1 MSFLNEKH
9 LLTIVKKSGIGI
21 LILDQNFKIILTNQ
35 WFQKSSFL
43 ADQKIENKLI
53 LDVFPELVGTR
64 TLKSIEQ
71 CLEFSQYSILT
82 HTLNPFP
89 FPLFDNEQKMKK
101 NERIYQYLHI
111 IPISIDDEPNR
122 FCMIQI
128 SDVSQQV
135 TREKLLREQMVFAKE
150 REAEAKKASQAKT
163 DFLAS
168 MSHEI
173 RTPLNAILGMADTL
187 TETNLSNEQ
196 LEYLTV
202 LRNSG
207 KALYNIINDI
217 LDLSRIES
225 GKLEIEHIEYSIR
238 DLLKETLSL
247 FQMKANAK
255 GIQIS
260 YNVSDDIAEHTKGDS
275 TRIQQILINL
285 IGNSM
290 KFTEEGSIIVK
301 ALLNDDKKSLI
312 LIVEDT
318 GIGIPN
324 EKLNSIFESFTQV
337 DSSTTRK
344 YGGTGL
350 GLTITKKLILMMNGG
365 ISVQSELG
373 KGSKFII
380 HIPYEGIMNRDPS
393 IHPHWLDLQL
403 PEPDRFPRCKILL
416 AEDSLE
422 NVYIIKTFLRKYPI
436 ELIIAKNGKEAFQ
449 MFQLEKFDIILM
461 DMQMPEMDG
470 LEATKLIRQH
480 EQYQNVDPLFTIP
493 IIAISAN
500 VQKEDISNSFLA
512 GITSYLP
519 KPVRKL
525 EILKLIYFYLAL

>member
-1 MSFLNEKH
+1 MSFLSEKH

-21 LILDQNFKIILTNQ
+21 LVLDKNFSIVLTNQ
-35 WFQKSSFL
+35 WFLKSSYL
-43 ADQKIENKLI
+43 SNIEIENKLI
-53 LDVFPELVGTR
+53 FDVFPELIGTR

-89 FPLFDNEQKMKK
+89 FPLFENEQKKEK
-101 NERIYQYLHI
+101 NERIFQYLHI
-111 IPISIDDEPNR
+111 IPISIEEEENS

-135 TREKLLREQMVFAKE
+135 TREKLLREQMVVAKE
-150 REAEAKKASQAKT
+150 REKEAKKASQAKT

-187 TETNLSNEQ
+187 TETNLSEEQ
-196 LEYLTV
+196 IEYLTV

-225 GKLEIEHIEYSIR
+225 GKLEIEHIEFSIR
-238 DLLKETLSL
+238 DLLKETISL
-247 FQMKANAK
+247 FLMKANAK
-255 GIQIS
+255 GIRIS
-260 YNVSDDIAEHTKGDS
+260 YSVTESISETIKGDS

-285 IGNSM
+285 LGNAM
-290 KFTEEGSIIVK
+290 KFTESGQITVNAS
-301 ALLNDDKKSLI
+301 LSDNQKSLI
-312 LIVEDT
+312 LQVEDT
-318 GIGIPN
+318 GIGIPK

-350 GLTITKKLILMMNGG
+350 GLTITKKLILMMNGEV
-365 ISVQSELG
+365 SVQSELG
-373 KGSKFII
+373 KGSTFTIQ
-380 HIPYEGIMNRDPS
+380 IPYEGLISRES
-393 IHPHWLDLQL
+393 TIHQHWLDLEL
-403 PEPDRFPRCKILL
+403 PDPENFPKCKILL
-416 AEDSLE
+416 AEDSEE
-422 NVYIIKTFLRKYPI
+422 NVFIIKTFLRKYPI
-436 ELIIAKNGKEAFQ
+436 DLVIAKNGKDALQKFKS
-449 MFQLEKFDIILM
+449 EKFDIVLM

-470 LEATKLIRQH
+470 LEATKEIRLY
-480 EQYQNVDPLFTIP
+480 EQIQKVDPLFVIP

-512 GITSYLP
+512 GITSYLS
-519 KPVRKL
+519 KPVRKI

>member
-1 MSFLNEKH
+1 MNVLTKKH
-9 LLTIVKKSGIGI
+9 LSTVIKKSGIGI
-21 LILDQNFKIILTNQ
+21 LILDESLKIILCNQ
-35 WFQKSSFL
+35 WFLKHSHLLESNLQNNF
-43 ADQKIENKLI
+43 IT
-53 LDVFPELVGTR
+53 DVFPELSGTR

-89 FPLFDNEQKMKK
+89 FPLFENEQQMLK

-135 TREKLLREQMVFAKE
+135 TREKLLREQMIIAKE
-150 REAEAKKASQAKT
+150 RESEAKKASQAKT

-187 TETNLSNEQ
+187 HETELSEEQ
-196 LEYLTV
+196 SEYLTI

-225 GKLEIEHIEYSIR
+225 GKLEIEKIEFFIH
-238 DLLKETLSL
+238 DLLKETISL
-247 FQMKANAK
+247 FLIKAKSK

-260 YNVSDDIAEHTKGDS
+260 YSISDDISKMVKGDS

-285 IGNSM
+285 IGNAM
-290 KFTEEGSIIVK
+290 KFTEKGSIFVNV
-301 ALLNDDKKSLI
+301 LLSENKTNLVFKVVDS
-312 LIVEDT
+312 
-318 GIGIPN
+318 GIGIPSD
-324 EKLNSIFESFTQV
+324 KLESIFESFTQV

-350 GLTITKKLILMMNGG
+350 GLSITQKLIMMMNGK
-365 ISVQSELG
+365 ISVQSEVG
-373 KGSKFII
+373 KGSTFIFE
-380 HIPYEGIMNRDPS
+380 IPYEGITEKGSPLHQD
-393 IHPHWLDLQL
+393 WLDLVL
-403 PEPDRFPRCKILL
+403 PSPEQFPPCKILL
-416 AEDSLE
+416 AEDSEE
-422 NVYIIKTFLRKYPI
+422 NVFIIKTFLRKYPI
-436 ELIIAKNGKEAFQ
+436 ELVVAQNGIEALSKFQ
-449 MFQLEKFDIILM
+449 STNFDLILM

-470 LEATKLIRQH
+470 MEATKQIRFI
-480 EQYQNVDPLFTIP
+480 EQTKGSDHRNEIP

-500 VQKEDISNSFLA
+500 VQKEEIRKSFLV
-512 GITSYLP
+512 GITSYLA
-519 KPVRKL
+519 KPVRKI
-525 EILKLIYFYLAL
+525 EILKLIYFYIAM

>member
-9 LLTIVKKSGIGI
+9 LLTIIQKSGIGI
-21 LILDQNFKIILTNQ
+21 LILDQNYKIILANQ
-35 WFQKSSFL
+35 WFLKSSFL
-43 ADQKIENKLI
+43 EEIQLKDKRLNE
-53 LDVFPELVGTR
+53 VFPDLVATR
-64 TLKSIEQ
+64 TMKSIEQ

-89 FPLFDNEQKMKK
+89 FPLYESEQKLQKS
-101 NERIYQYLHI
+101 ERIYQYLHI
-111 IPISIDDEPNR
+111 IPISIEEDQNS

-135 TREKLLREQMVFAKE
+135 TREKLLREQMVIAKE

-187 TETNLSNEQ
+187 SETNLSEEQ
-196 LEYLTV
+196 FEYLTV

-225 GKLEIEHIEYSIR
+225 GKLEIEHIEFSIHN
-238 DLLKETLSL
+238 LVKETVSL
-247 FQMKANAK
+247 FLMKAKSK
-255 GIQIS
+255 GINIS
-260 YNVSDDIAEHTKGDS
+260 YSLHEEISENMKGDS

-285 IGNSM
+285 IGNAM
-290 KFTEEGSIIVK
+290 KFTETGSIQVNV
-301 ALLNDDKKSLI
+301 LLSENKKNLI

-318 GIGIPN
+318 GIGIPK
-324 EKLNSIFESFTQV
+324 EKLVSIFESFTQV

-350 GLTITKKLILMMNGG
+350 GLTITKKLIMMMGG
-365 ISVQSELG
+365 EISVQSELG

-380 HIPYEGIMNRDPS
+380 QIPYEGLVHRDSS
-393 IHPHWLDLQL
+393 IHQHWLGLEL
-403 PEPDRFPRCKILL
+403 PEPEQFPKCKLLL
-416 AEDSLE
+416 AEDSEE
-422 NVYIIKTFLRKYPI
+422 NIFVIKTFLRKYPI
-436 ELIIAKNGKEAFQ
+436 DLVVAYNGIDALQKFQ
-449 MFQLEKFDIILM
+449 SYEFDIILM

-470 LEATKLIRQH
+470 IEATKQIRLY
-480 EQYQNVDPLFTIP
+480 EQNHQVDPLEAIP

-500 VQKEDISNSFLA
+500 VQKEDISKSFLA
-512 GITSYLP
+512 GVTSYLS
-519 KPVRKL
+519 KPVRKI

>member
-9 LLTIVKKSGIGI
+9 LLTIVQKSGIGI
-21 LILDQNFKIILTNQ
+21 LILNENFKIILTNH
-35 WFQKSSFL
+35 WFLKRSFL
-43 ADQKIENKLI
+43 DEQHLDNKLI
-53 LDVFPELVGTR
+53 FDVFPELVGTR

-89 FPLFDNEQKMKK
+89 FPLFDNEQKIEKK
-101 NERIYQYLHI
+101 ERIYQYLHV
-111 IPISIDDEPNR
+111 IPISIDDEQNR

-128 SDVSQQV
+128 TDVSQQV
-135 TREKLLREQMVFAKE
+135 TREKLLREQMVVAKE
-150 REAEAKKASQAKT
+150 REVEAKKASQAKT

-187 TETNLSNEQ
+187 TETNLTNEQ
-196 LEYLTV
+196 MEYLTV

-225 GKLEIEHIEYSIR
+225 GKLEIEHIEFSIR
-238 DLLKETLSL
+238 DLLKETISL
-247 FQMKANAK
+247 FLMKAKSK

-260 YNVSDDIAEHTKGDS
+260 YSVSDDIAEHIKGDS

-285 IGNSM
+285 IGNAM
-290 KFTEEGSIIVK
+290 KFTEIGKIYVDAS
-301 ALLNDDKKSLI
+301 LSNDQKSLC
-312 LIVEDT
+312 LTVEDT

-337 DSSTTRK
+337 DSSTTRR

-350 GLTITKKLILMMNGG
+350 GLTITKKLILMMNGE
-365 ISVQSELG
+365 ISVQSQLG
-373 KGSKFII
+373 KGSKFILN
-380 HIPYEGIMNRDPS
+380 IPYEGLVHRDS
-393 IHPHWLDLQL
+393 NIHQHWLDLEL
-403 PEPDRFPRCKILL
+403 PDAENFPKCRILL
-416 AEDSLE
+416 AEDSEE
-422 NVYIIKTFLRKYPI
+422 NVFIIKTFLRKYPI
-436 ELIIAKNGKEAFQ
+436 ELVIAKNGKIALQ
-449 MFQLEKFDIILM
+449 MFQSEKFDIVLM

-470 LEATKLIRQH
+470 LEATKQIRLYEH
-480 EQYQNVDPLFTIP
+480 NQNIDPLFAIP

-500 VQKEDISNSFLA
+500 VQKEDISKSFMA
-512 GITSYLP
+512 GITSYIS
-519 KPVRKL
+519 KPVRKI